1 MYKQSPKSPAM
12 KALVGNQPNLPKGL
26 RDAIEA
32 EAPGK
37 MMKSPAKQAAPKG
50 ERDLGEGG
58 LKGLN
63 FPRAS
68 SVADEVQK
76 LQNSGV
82 DERDVSTGI
91 RRADSHINSRNA
103 LLDQDRARAGNT
115 YYNKYPGNREY
126 TDNTRMTE
134 RVRIKQMLAR
144 NKAKYSK

>member
-1 MYKQSPKSPAM
+1 MYKQSPKSVAM
-12 KALVGNQPNLPKGL
+12 KTLVGNQPNLPKGL

-50 ERDLGEGG
+50 ERDLGKGG
-58 LKGLN
+58 LKGLT
-63 FPRAS
+63 FEQAS

-82 DERDVSTGI
+82 DERDVSTGL
-91 RRADSHINSRNA
+91 RRADSHINSKNA
-103 LLDQDRARAGNT
+103 FMDQDRARAGNT
-115 YYNKYPGNREY
+115 YYNKPGNREY
-126 TDNTRMTE
+126 TDNIRMTD
-134 RVRIKQMLAR
+134 RVRTKQALAR